1 MTEYGRKLLEQENEF
16 VKGMLVEY
24 GIREVTTDKQAKNGT
39 RELEFPVPCY
49 SKQRLKWY
57 KRKKYDLKDLPR
69 LRIAS
74 FKSGYVRKQ
83 NGADRAYQI
92 NPVYMQNYQCVWQR
106 DNGQLYTSNGVNRA
120 RAQDLPRLRIASFK
134 SGYVRKQNGADR
146 AYQINPVY
154 MQNYQCVWQ
163 RDNGQLYISNG
174 VNRARALIHSPIVRL
189 NYILQ
194 FYLRNYANN

>member
-24 GIREVTTDKQAKNGT
+24 GIREVTTLRQAKNGT
-39 RELEFPVPCY
+39 REFEFPVPSY
-49 SKQRLKWY
+49 TKERLKWF

-83 NGADRAYQI
+83 NGACRAYQI

-106 DNGQLYTSNGVNRA
+106 DNGELYTSNGVNH
-120 RAQDLPRLRIASFK
+120 
-134 SGYVRKQNGADR
+134 
-146 AYQINPVY
+146 
-154 MQNYQCVWQ
+154 
-163 RDNGQLYISNG
+163 
-174 VNRARALIHSPIVRL
+174 ARALIHSPIVRL
-189 NYILQ
+189 NYILK
-194 FYLRNYANN
+194 FYLKNYANN

>member
-1 MTEYGRKLLEQENEF
+1 MTEYGKKLLKQENDF
-16 VKGMLVEY
+16 VRTMLVDY

-39 RELEFPVPCY
+39 REFEFPVPAY
-49 SKQRLKWY
+49 TKERLKWY

-83 NGADRAYQI
+83 NGACRAYQI
-92 NPVYMQNYQCVWQR
+92 NPVYMQNYQYVWQR
-106 DNGQLYTSNGVNRA
+106 DNGQLYTSNGVNH
-120 RAQDLPRLRIASFK
+120 
-134 SGYVRKQNGADR
+134 
-146 AYQINPVY
+146 
-154 MQNYQCVWQ
+154 
-163 RDNGQLYISNG
+163 
-174 VNRARALIHSPIVRL
+174 ARALIVSPIVRL

>member
-24 GIREVTTDKQAKNGT
+24 GIREVTTPRQAKNGT
-39 RELEFPVPCY
+39 REFEFPVPCY
-49 SKQRLKWY
+49 SKERLKWF

-83 NGADRAYQI
+83 NGACRAYQI

-106 DNGQLYTSNGVNRA
+106 DNGQLYTSNGVNH
-120 RAQDLPRLRIASFK
+120 
-134 SGYVRKQNGADR
+134 
-146 AYQINPVY
+146 
-154 MQNYQCVWQ
+154 
-163 RDNGQLYISNG
+163 
-174 VNRARALIHSPIVRL
+174 ARALIHSPIVRL
-189 NYILQ
+189 NYIIQ

>member
-24 GIREVTTDKQAKNGT
+24 GIREVTTPRQAKNGT
-39 RELEFPVPCY
+39 REFEFPVPCY
-49 SKQRLKWY
+49 SKERLKWF

-83 NGADRAYQI
+83 NGACRAYQI

-106 DNGQLYTSNGVNRA
+106 DNGE
-120 RAQDLPRLRIASFK
+120 
-134 SGYVRKQNGADR
+134 
-146 AYQINPVY
+146 
-154 MQNYQCVWQ
+154 
-163 RDNGQLYISNG
+163 LYISTG
-174 VNRARALIHSPIVRL
+174 VNRARALIYSPIVRL
-189 NYILQ
+189 NYILK
-194 FYLRNYANN
+194 FYLKNYANN